1 MTEAS
6 QFPLYPFESVVP
18 HTGAMV
24 LLDQVEEWDDLQLQA
39 SVTIRAD
46 APFADA
52 QGVPAWVGIELMAQT
67 IAAFGGCRARRGN
80 QPVTIGFLVGSR
92 RYSASQ
98 AYFPV
103 GAQLQVNVKEI
114 VTSEQGLSVFECIL
128 RGRGV
133 HSDISAS
140 ANINV
145 FQPDDPEQFLQS
157 GHAG

>member
-6 QFPLYPFESVVP
+6 QFPLYAFESVVP

-24 LLDQVEEWDDLQLQA
+24 LLDQVEEWD
-39 SVTIRAD
+39 
-46 APFADA
+46 APFADE

-67 IAAFGGCRARRGN
+67 IAAFGGCHARRAN